1 MNQINRDTNF
11 HICLLVG
18 FILVL
23 IWSFFGCFDL
33 FTWVLEAFPAVVG
46 VGSLIAVYRKFRLTN
61 LTLVLIWLHAIVLLV
76 GAHYTYS
83 KMPLFDWLKDTFEL
97 SRNHYDRFGHIV
109 QGFVPAILAREI
121 LLRTSPL
128 HRGKWLFFVV
138 VCICLAIGAAY
149 ELFEWLVAIVVQE
162 DSIAFLAM
170 QGDIWDTHKDMA
182 FCLVSAIVALVTL
195 GKLHDKALKKLS
207 VG

>member
-1 MNQINRDTNF
+1 MDRDKKLHVF
-11 HICLLVG
+11 LLAG
-18 FILVL
+18 FLCILT
-23 IWSFFGCFDL
+23 WSFINCFDL
-33 FTWVLEAFPAVVG
+33 LTWILEAAPAIVG
-46 VGSLIAVYRKFRLTN
+46 VIILIAVYHKFRLTN
-61 LTLVLIWLHAIVLLV
+61 LAFILVWLHAIVLLV

-97 SRNHYDRFGHIV
+97 SRNHYDRFGHIA
-109 QGFVPAILAREI
+109 QGFVPAILAREV

-128 HRGKWLFFVV
+128 RRGKWLFFIII
-138 VCICLAIGAAY
+138 CICLAIAAAY
-149 ELFEWLVAIVVQE
+149 ELFEWLVAILIQE

-182 FCLVSAIVALVTL
+182 LCLISAIAALVTL

-207 VG
+207 AD